1 MDERRP
7 SSGGGVQ
14 SMIEPAAEPRERMD
28 DASEGNARVTLP
40 KRMAGV
46 LLHPSALP
54 GRFAIG
60 DLGPS
65 AHRFLDW
72 LAAAG
77 QQVWQMLPINPPG
90 HGNSPYAA
98 PSTFAGSPLL
108 VSPEVLRDAG
118 LLTADEVEEAVK
130 EAPATG
136 PVDFAAAADQ
146 KRALLERAFR
156 RFRAAGGSRKLG
168 ELRVKEASWL
178 PDYALFMAL
187 KEEDPR
193 HFSEWSPE
201 LARHAKA
208 AFSAAERRL
217 SDRILYHGFTQLCFA
232 QQWQALREHAERV
245 GVQLFGDMP
254 IFPADDSADVW
265 ANQGLFHLDDRGRPT
280 HVAGV
285 PPDYFSETGQRWG
298 NPVYRWD
305 AVAADGYRYWIERFR
320 RAFALM
326 DLIRVDHFRG
336 FEASWHVPVAESTAV
351 RGKWVKGPGRELFLR
366 AEAALGRLPIVAE
379 DLGLITPAV
388 ERLRDEL
395 GFPGMKVLHFA
406 FGGDPRHPFLPHE
419 HSRRAVVYTGTHDN
433 DTTAGWFGSL
443 TESER
448 ERVRGYAGV
457 GELAD
462 PVRAMIRLAYGSVAE
477 LAVVPL
483 QDVLGLGSEARMN
496 VPSEPEGNWTWRF
509 AWSQLSPD
517 RAAWL
522 CSLAHTYGRL
532 PAPTEG

>member
-7 SSGGGVQ
+7 SNGAGAQ
-14 SMIEPAAEPRERMD
+14 STLEPAAAPGERMGGHVKR
-28 DASEGNARVTLP
+28 DAPATPP

-46 LLHPSALP
+46 LLHPTALP
-54 GRFAIG
+54 SRFGIG

-77 QQVWQMLPINPPG
+77 QQVWQMLPVNPPG

-108 VSPEVLRDAG
+108 ISPEVLKDLN
-118 LLTADEVEEAVK
+118 LLTADEIEAAAR
-130 EAPATG
+130 ETPASG
-136 PVDFAAAADQ
+136 PVDFAAAAAQ

-156 RFRAAGGSRKLG
+156 RFQASGGQRKLG
-168 ELRVKEASWL
+168 ELRIAEASWL
-178 PDYALFMAL
+178 TDYALFMAL
-187 KEEDPR
+187 KEEDSR

-201 LARHAKA
+201 LARHAKG

-217 SDRILYHGFTQLCFA
+217 SDRVLYHVFTQHCFGL
-232 QQWQALREHAERV
+232 QWRALREHAERV
-245 GVQLFGDMP
+245 GVRLFGDLP

-265 ANQGLFHLDDRGRPT
+265 ANQGLFHLDDRGKPT
-280 HVAGV
+280 LVAGV

-298 NPVYRWD
+298 NPVYRWE
-305 AVAADGYRYWIERFR
+305 AVAANGYRYWIERFR

-336 FEASWHVPVAESTAV
+336 FEASWHVPAAESTAV
-351 RGKWVKGPGRELFLR
+351 HGEWAKGPGKELF
-366 AEAALGRLPIVAE
+366 AKVEAALGKLPIVAE

-388 ERLRDEL
+388 EELRDGL
-395 GFPGMKVLHFA
+395 GFPGMKVLQFA

-419 HSRRAVVYTGTHDN
+419 HQRQAVVYTGTHDN
-433 DTTAGWFGSL
+433 DTTAGWFGGL

-477 LAVVPL
+477 LAVIPL

-496 VPSEPEGNWTWRF
+496 VPSEPEGNWAWRF
-509 AWSQLSPD
+509 SWSQLSAD

-532 PAPTEG
+532 PAPEA